1 MSRRYLMDR
10 YLGPLNGPIELGRTL
25 WFWIVFVAV
34 VILGYCAPLFMG
46 RYDLLNLSN
55 FYISAL
61 MGLSLCLIWG
71 FVGILSLGQGVFM
84 GLAGYTY
91 GIIGIN
97 LIKTHGDT
105 HLAILGGLALPVLV
119 AALLG
124 YIMFYARLRGVY
136 VAILMFVITLLC
148 GTFMNQTAGPQWA
161 IGIAKLGGNNGL
173 GRSSGDITDPPSLT
187 LGFGETGL
195 TIPGSSVAFYYIA
208 ITVLL
213 LTYLGLRW
221 LVNSRLGHVLV
232 AVREDPD
239 RTELFGYNVR
249 FLQLAV
255 FCLSAFVAALSGVL
269 YVAWGK
275 FITPDVFS
283 VTNNILPV
291 IWVAA
296 AGRKSL
302 TATLFGSLALIWLS
316 QWLAVQGNYA
326 FIVLGA
332 ILIVTMMLAPEGLV
346 TTVAERLSR
355 MRRGR
360 PVSPAP
366 LVHGGR

>member
-1 MSRRYLMDR
+1 MSRRYFLDR
-10 YLGPLNGPIELGRTL
+10 YLGTLNGPIELGRTVP
-25 WFWIVFVAV
+25 FWIVFLAV
-34 VILGYCAPLFMG
+34 VMLGYCAPIFMG

-55 FYISAL
+55 FFISAL

-71 FVGILSLGQGVFM
+71 FVGILSLGQAVFM
-84 GLAGYTY
+84 GVAGYTY

-105 HLAILGGLALPVLV
+105 HLAILGGLALPVLL
-119 AALLG
+119 AAILG

-173 GRSSGDITDPPSLT
+173 GRSSGDIIDPPSLT
-187 LGFGETGL
+187 LGFGENVIA
-195 TIPGSSVAFYYIA
+195 IPGSSVTFYYIA
-208 ITVLL
+208 ISVLL
-213 LTYLGLRW
+213 LTYLALRW

-232 AVREDPD
+232 AIREDPD

-255 FCLSAFVAALSGVL
+255 FCLSALIAALSGVL

-275 FITPDVFS
+275 FITPDVFN

-316 QWLAVQGNYA
+316 QWLAVQGNFA

-332 ILIVTMMLAPEGLV
+332 ILIVTMMLAPEGLI
-346 TTVAERLSR
+346 TTIADRLSR
-355 MRRGR
+355 MRRSRQTGVTPVVQEGR
-360 PVSPAP
+360 
-366 LVHGGR
+366 

>member
-1 MSRRYLMDR
+1 MSSRYVLDR
-10 YLGPLNGPIELGRTL
+10 WLGNLNGPIELGRSV
-25 WFWIVFVAV
+25 WFWMVFLAV
-34 VILGYCAPLFMG
+34 VVLGYCLPLFMG

-55 FYISAL
+55 FFISAL

-71 FVGILSLGQGVFM
+71 FVGILSLGQAVFM

-97 LIKTHGDT
+97 LIKSHGDT
-105 HLAILGGLALPVLV
+105 HLAIVGGLLLPVLL

-124 YIMFYARLRGVY
+124 YVMFYARLRGVY

-173 GRSSGDITDPPSLT
+173 GRSSGDIIDPPGLT
-187 LGFGETGL
+187 LGFGEAVVS
-195 TIPGSSVAFYYIA
+195 IPGSSVGFYYLA
-208 ITVLL
+208 LSVLL

-221 LVNSRLGHVLV
+221 LVNSRLGRVLV

-255 FCLSAFVAALSGVL
+255 FCISAFVAALSGVL

-296 AGRKSL
+296 SGRKSL
-302 TATLFGSLALIWLS
+302 TATLVGSLALIWLS
-316 QWLAVQGNYA
+316 QWLAVHGNYA

-332 ILIVTMMLAPEGLV
+332 VLIVTMMLAPDGLI
-346 TTVAERLSR
+346 TTIADRLSR
-355 MRRGR
+355 LGRRGR
-360 PVSPAP
+360 ASAAAVAQ
-366 LVHGGR
+366 GGR